1 MSHEYVLTEG
11 AEISHFRIESRL
23 GAGGMGE
30 VYKAHDLTLDRPT
43 AMKVLSPEFL
53 TDADRVR
60 RFVQEAK
67 SASALNHPNIVTI
80 YEIGQVP
87 VAKRTL
93 GIDEDDEL
101 PIHFIAMEYIDGAT
115 LRALAS
121 RGTEMTKL
129 LDVMAQVADGL
140 AKAHSEGIVHRD
152 LKPDNIMV
160 TKDGYAKVVDFG
172 LAKLTES
179 KGRADQHRTA
189 SGVVMG
195 TAAYMSP
202 EQVQGLD
209 IDRRSDIFSFG
220 AILYEIVCGRR
231 PFQSDSSIDT
241 MHRIVFSNHVPLHDI
256 VPWLPDALRAIVDRC
271 LEKEPDH
278 RYSDAKQVAADI
290 RHVIR
295 QFEIGAVT
303 QGPMPAVTAQRPG
316 EATPVS
322 GRQGGPGSASGSLY
336 PAGRPASGAVP
347 SAGLSISGGF
357 VGQQGSGQFSSPSA
371 RLAATRRRIHAGIW
385 IRRGAWILV
394 AALAGYLWFARPDLA
409 PVEALPLEETPA
421 ITKAGQAGPVTWEWL
436 PLESMSPALRRSVIE
451 ELHPE
456 FFEPAVGTDTGN
468 ELVRNAA
475 KGVKVKKM
483 PSRIVGMS
491 PISRGAVRWGLIDPD
506 GMMAGVQAAV
516 YAIGLESTI
525 SSEGTLEV
533 FLNTV
538 RFGEGIY
545 GVEAATQT
553 YFQKSAR
560 SLSAEEA
567 ALLAIYLRYP
577 DRTSIAEPDNLAIAR
592 RDRLIARLSGESPA
606 EQKPRSDKPAEEK
619 PAEPEKKRRAERSSE
634 PTPATSPASPPEET
648 STEPE
653 APPSN
658 DVESAPESEPEPP
671 PADTP
676 SPDPD

>member
-1 MSHEYVLTEG
+1 MSHDYVLADG

-30 VYKAHDLTLDRPT
+30 VYKALDLTLDRPT

-87 VAKRTL
+87 VERRTL
-93 GIDEDDEL
+93 GIDEDGEL
-101 PIHFIAMEYIDGAT
+101 PIHFIAMEFIDGAT
-115 LRALAS
+115 LRALAA
-121 RGTEMTKL
+121 RGTEMTRL

-189 SGVVMG
+189 SGMVMG

-220 AILYEIVCGRR
+220 AILYELVCGRR

-241 MHRIVFSNHVPLHDI
+241 MHRIVFSAHVPLHDI
-256 VPWLPDALRAIVDRC
+256 VPWLPEHLRAIVDRC

-278 RYSDAKQVAADI
+278 RYSDAKQVAVDL
-290 RHVIR
+290 RQVIR
-295 QFEIGAVT
+295 QFETGMVA
-303 QGPMPAVTAQRPG
+303 QGPMPVATGQRPIESAPG
-316 EATPVS
+316 S
-322 GRQGGPGSASGSLY
+322 GRMGGSGSVS
-336 PAGRPASGAVP
+336 RSGAQAAGQSGSGAIP
-347 SAGLSISGGF
+347 SGGLSISGGF
-357 VGQQGSGQFSSPSA
+357 VGQQGSGSLSAPSA
-371 RLAATRRRIHAGIW
+371 RLAATRRRIQATLW
-385 IRRGAWILV
+385 IRRGVYALV
-394 AALAGYLWFARPDLA
+394 AAFAAYLWLAKPDLA

-421 ITKAGQAGPVTWEWL
+421 ITKAREEGTVAWEWL
-436 PLESMSPALRRSVIE
+436 SLQSISPALRRSVVE
-451 ELHPE
+451 ALHPE
-456 FFEPAVGTDTGN
+456 FFEPAVGTEAGN
-468 ELVRNAA
+468 DLVRRAA
-475 KGVKVKKM
+475 KGAKVGKM

-491 PISRGAVRWGLIDPD
+491 PISRGAVRWGVIDPD
-506 GMMAGVQAAV
+506 GLMAGVKAAV

-525 SSEGTLEV
+525 SSENTLEV
-533 FLNTV
+533 YLNTA

-553 YFQKSAR
+553 YFKKSAR

-567 ALLAIYLRYP
+567 AILAVYLRYP
-577 DRTSIAEPDNLAIAR
+577 EMTSIVEPDNLAVAR
-592 RDRLIARLSGESPA
+592 RDKLIAKLSGETPVEA
-606 EQKPRSDKPAEEK
+606 EKPAEEPAAEPAPK
-619 PAEPEKKRRAERSSE
+619 RKSERKAEPARTTEPAAEPKATNELETVPQPPAEQ
-634 PTPATSPASPPEET
+634 
-648 STEPE
+648 
-653 APPSN
+653 
-658 DVESAPESEPEPP
+658 SEPEPEGEPAPAP
-671 PADTP
+671 PE
-676 SPDPD
+676 SPQPDGE